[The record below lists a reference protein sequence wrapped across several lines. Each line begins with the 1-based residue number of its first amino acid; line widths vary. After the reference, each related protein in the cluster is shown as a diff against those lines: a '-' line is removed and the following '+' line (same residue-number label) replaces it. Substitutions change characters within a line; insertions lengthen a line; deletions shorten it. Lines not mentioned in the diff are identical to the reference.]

1 VTPEHVTVF
10 RKFNPA
16 KDDLP
21 SNASFSTPT
30 RDWVIAIHTWPTGW
44 QELAFPSVQEAR
56 AYAVRVGAA
65 FDSAM
70 KSSTKRS

>member
-1 VTPEHVTVF
+1 MTPEHVTVF

-56 AYAVRVGAA
+56 AFAYREGASFENA
-65 FDSAM
+65 LHT
-70 KSSTKRS
+70 TKRS